1 MGNRLMLKAAVVAQN
16 RVIQEQQ
23 IRSEILGQYGSNIS
37 APQLNLMIQQR
48 KEEDAK
54 NNPESIWTAHI
65 RLQDEYKKL
74 LSNQNR
80 RAVEVPKDN

>member
-1 MGNRLMLKAAVVAQN
+1 
-16 RVIQEQQ
+16 
-23 IRSEILGQYGSNIS
+23 
-37 APQLNLMIQQR
+37 MIQQR

-80 RAVEVPKDN
+80 RAVEVPKG